1 MVSIMSEWSRQDPAV
16 IEAMYSRFDPR
27 IGLTSAAA
35 QAWWNIL
42 GQAMLARG
50 ELSPKMT
57 VSDVF
62 DLDYLQQ
69 KS

>member
-1 MVSIMSEWSRQDPAV
+1 
-16 IEAMYSRFDPR
+16 MYPRFDPR
-27 IGLTSAAA
+27 VGLTAAAA

-42 GQAMLARG
+42 GQAMLSRG
-50 ELSPKMT
+50 EISQKMT